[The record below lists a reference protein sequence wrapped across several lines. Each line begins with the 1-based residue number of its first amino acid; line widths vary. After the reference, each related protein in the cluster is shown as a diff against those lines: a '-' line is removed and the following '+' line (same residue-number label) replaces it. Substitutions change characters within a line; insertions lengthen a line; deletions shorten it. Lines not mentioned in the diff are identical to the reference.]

1 MQNQNAVQLYQT
13 ELFESWSIRETILF
27 RWYQLKKAKKLII
40 VIYLDSISTKI
51 SISSIH
57 ILNKRWFYEI
67 SWTSHNRN
75 WNSYL
80 IGVLFIYY
88 GNLYKL
94 NFQLCLWITRVS
106 QQICLRLIFIH
117 ELFLQNSIYL
127 YLFNSI
133 LYAFNK

>member
-1 MQNQNAVQLYQT
+1 MRFNFIRLNYLNLGQFVRQSY
-13 ELFESWSIRETILF
+13 FDDISW
-27 RWYQLKKAKKLII
+27 KKAKKIII

>member
-1 MQNQNAVQLYQT
+1 MRFKFIILNYLNLGQFVRQSY
-13 ELFESWSIRETILF
+13 FDDISW
-27 RWYQLKKAKKLII
+27 KKAKKIII